1 MQKDLFGL
9 SSPEPVSGP
18 KVGFLERHRYS
29 FRLDQA
35 IVLFILCLVAY
46 VLVFSFGVE
55 TGKRYALAELKA
67 ERAKRELMIHE
78 LSERVFVRAQ
88 PEEVGRER
96 KSFQGLEQQQPSSS
110 SVFLS
115 SSENAP
121 PSSLPEKKYTIQ
133 VITLTS
139 QRAAEVALKKFAEKG
154 LQGFVIPSGKYLQV
168 CVASFE
174 SREKALESLRHL
186 KMSGM
191 APPDAYVRPNPLK
204 TP

>member
-18 KVGFLERHRYS
+18 KMGFLERHRYS
-29 FRLDQA
+29 LRLDQA

-55 TGKRYALAELKA
+55 AGKRYALAELKA

-78 LSERVFVRAQ
+78 LSEKVFVRAQ
-88 PEEVGRER
+88 QEELERET
-96 KSFQGLEQQQPSSS
+96 KSFQGLETQQPSSS
-110 SVFLS
+110 PALLPD
-115 SSENAP
+115 SEKV
-121 PSSLPEKKYTIQ
+121 SQGRLPDKKYTIQ

-139 QRAAEVALKKFAEKG
+139 QQAAERALEKFTEKG

-168 CVASFE
+168 CVDSFE

-186 KMSGM
+186 KMSGI

-204 TP
+204 AS